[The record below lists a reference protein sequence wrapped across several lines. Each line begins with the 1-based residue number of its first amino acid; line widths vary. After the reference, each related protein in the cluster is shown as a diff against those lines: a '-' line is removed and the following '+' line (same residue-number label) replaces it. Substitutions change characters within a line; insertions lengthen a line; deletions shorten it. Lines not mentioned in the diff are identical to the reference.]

1 MATASIT
8 FDASV
13 NVGGETKTLSNTASV
28 NCTQLVSGSQ
38 TVGNTYE
45 VFATAYGASATVIV
59 YNTGTVDASIRVT
72 LGSSATNDFHC
83 INCIAGGIVVIPCA
97 WGDGTDRWTALH
109 ARSDS
114 GTVTLDYCII
124 R

>member
-1 MATASIT
+1 MPTASIN
-8 FDASV
+8 FSASV
-13 NVGGETKTLSNTASV
+13 TDGGETKTLTNTGSIG
-28 NCTQLVSGSQ
+28 CTQLVSGSQ

-45 VFATAYGASATVIV
+45 VFATAYGTAATVIV
-59 YNTGTVDASIRVT
+59 YNTGAVDVSIRVT
-72 LGSSATNDFHC
+72 LGASATSDYHC
-83 INCIAGGIVVIPCA
+83 INCIAGGIVVIPQA

>member
-1 MATASIT
+1 MAISIALTASC
-8 FDASV
+8 AA
-13 NVGGETKTLSNTASV
+13 GGETKELSSTATLDAAAVT
-28 NCTQLVSGSQ
+28 TGTQ

-45 VFATAYGASATVIV
+45 VFATAYGGSATVIV

-72 LGSSATNDFHC
+72 LSSSATNDFHC
-83 INCIAGGIVVIPCA
+83 INCIAGGVVVIPYA
-97 WGDGTDRWTALH
+97 WGDGNNRWTALH
-109 ARSDS
+109 ARSAS